1 MFTSFAFSA
10 AAICSGI
17 AYIWATY
24 TGGPLLRYLFKPLTT
39 ALILLTALTLLD
51 PVSHLYRILIGGGL
65 LFSLAGDVFL
75 MLPDDFF
82 LWGLV
87 SFLVAHVF
95 LIAAFFEQIGLQ
107 IHGHLLIL
115 FTLYGVLLLYRLW
128 PHVGAL
134 RLPVLVYALV
144 LLIMGWQ
151 AGERWWTVRS
161 ASALLAMVGALLFI
175 ASDSIL
181 ALDKFRAPI
190 PHRDLLIMSSYYAAL
205 MCIAWSVHRF
215 EQI

>member
-39 ALILLTALTLLD
+39 ALILLTALALLD

-65 LFSLAGDVFL
+65 LFLLAGDVFL

-95 LIAAFFEQIGLQ
+95 LIAVFFEQN
-107 IHGHLLIL
+107 
-115 FTLYGVLLLYRLW
+115 
-128 PHVGAL
+128 
-134 RLPVLVYALV
+134 
-144 LLIMGWQ
+144 
-151 AGERWWTVRS
+151 
-161 ASALLAMVGALLFI
+161 
-175 ASDSIL
+175 
-181 ALDKFRAPI
+181 
-190 PHRDLLIMSSYYAAL
+190 
-205 MCIAWSVHRF
+205 RF
-215 EQI
+215 ERT